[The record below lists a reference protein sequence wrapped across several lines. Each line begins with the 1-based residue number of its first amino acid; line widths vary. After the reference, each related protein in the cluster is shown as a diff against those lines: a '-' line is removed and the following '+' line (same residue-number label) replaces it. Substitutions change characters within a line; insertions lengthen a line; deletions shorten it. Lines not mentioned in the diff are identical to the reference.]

1 MQIFSSS
8 ILPSRVSTL
17 LLSEFLLTSLGFL
30 AGCALALQLGTGDY
44 LLNQN
49 GIWAVLVAV
58 GSVLFGLY
66 FNSLYRQ
73 TRVTSRVGLALK
85 LCNVFG
91 IALIVQGFLAYVATG
106 LNLPRTAMIEGSALN
121 FAGLLLWRAFYS
133 SVLWKLFG
141 VQRVLFLGTDAVVRD
156 VAEQIVARP
165 ERGFG
170 VAGYLSTGEIASEGM
185 PGGEVLGDIGDLI
198 ATVARIRPN
207 RIVVGMPDW
216 RNHLPI
222 AELLR
227 LRRQGMEIEDAATV
241 YERVCGRV
249 CARQFRPSQVIF
261 NDELATR
268 PGSVALQSVYTNLL
282 ALAGILLTFPLM
294 IVVALAI
301 KMTSRGPAM
310 DPVLCV
316 GLNGIPFVM
325 KRFRCERVRQEGN
338 WAMKEVTPIG
348 HAIRKLHLENL
359 PRLFNLWRGEMALV
373 GPRPE
378 RPEFVDVL
386 ARRIAY
392 YHQRHSVKPGIT
404 GWSQINVDHRK
415 NPVDAMVLL
424 EYDLYYT
431 KHISLALDAYILFHR
446 MRSYL
451 PFS

>member
-1 MQIFSSS
+1 MQIFSNA
-8 ILPSRVSTL
+8 ILPARVSSL
-17 LLSEFLLTSLGFL
+17 LFSEFLLVNLGFL
-30 AGCALALQLGTGDY
+30 AGCALTLRLGTADY
-44 LLNQN
+44 LMNQN
-49 GIWAVLVAV
+49 GIWALQAAVA
-58 GSVLFGLY
+58 SVLFGLY

-73 TRVTSRVGLALK
+73 IRVTSRIELALK

-91 IALIVQGFLAYVATG
+91 IALIVQGVLAYVATG
-106 LNLPRTAMIEGSALN
+106 LNLPRPAMIVGSVLN

-165 ERGFG
+165 ERGLG
-170 VAGYLSTGEIASEGM
+170 VAGYLTGGDSPAGEM
-185 PGGEVLGDIGDLI
+185 PGGEVLGGVDDLE
-198 ATVARIRPN
+198 ATVARIRPD
-207 RIVVGMPDW
+207 RVVVGLLDW
-216 RNHLPI
+216 RNRLPI
-222 AELLR
+222 PELLH
-227 LRRQGMEIEDAATV
+227 LRRQGLEIEDAATV

-261 NDELATR
+261 NDELARR
-268 PGSVALQSVYTNLL
+268 PGSVALQSIYTNLL
-282 ALAGILLTFPLM
+282 ALAGIVVTSPLM
-294 IVVALAI
+294 ILAALGI
-301 KMTSRGPAM
+301 RLTSRGPAM
-310 DPVLCV
+310 DVVPCV
-316 GLNGIPFVM
+316 GLNGIPFAM
-325 KRFRCERVRQEGN
+325 KRFRCERVRREGN
-338 WAMKEVTPIG
+338 WELKEVTPVG
-348 HAIRKLHLENL
+348 RLIRRLHLENL

-404 GWSQINVDHRK
+404 GWSQINVDHREGT
-415 NPVDAMVLL
+415 VDAMAVL